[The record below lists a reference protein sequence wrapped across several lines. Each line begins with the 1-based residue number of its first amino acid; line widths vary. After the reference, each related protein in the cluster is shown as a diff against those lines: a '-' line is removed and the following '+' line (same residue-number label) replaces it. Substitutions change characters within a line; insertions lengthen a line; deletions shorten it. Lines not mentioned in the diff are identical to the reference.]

1 MTRDLMRLID
11 QRADW
16 HLANWARWMRTCE
29 VGIGYPHASAGLSSG
44 GLVSG
49 DDSFDHMADEADRQ
63 TAKIADAA
71 INELDPRSQ
80 CAISNVYLASV
91 FRFRGDIGEVF
102 QAAAEEFWRRAKRKG
117 LA

>member
-29 VGIGYPHASAGLSSG
+29 VGIGYPHASAWLSSG

-49 DDSFDHMADEADRQ
+49 DDSFDHMQTKPIGRRQ
-63 TAKIADAA
+63 RLPT
-71 INELDPRSQ
+71 
-80 CAISNVYLASV
+80 
-91 FRFRGDIGEVF
+91 
-102 QAAAEEFWRRAKRKG
+102 RR
-117 LA
+117 